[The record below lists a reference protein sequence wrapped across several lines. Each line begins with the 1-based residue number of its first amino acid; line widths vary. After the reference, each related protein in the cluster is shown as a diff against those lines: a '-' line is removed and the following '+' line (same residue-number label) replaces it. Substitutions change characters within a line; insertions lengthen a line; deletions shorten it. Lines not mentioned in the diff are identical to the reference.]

1 MVTSVGYWD
10 TSLLTIGQAA
20 KLLNVHPDTLRRWER
35 QGVLATVRVGSR
47 KDRRYRHEDL
57 LAMTQQ
63 DVTTNTPQQMNST
76 SNKHQIKKI
85 QTSLHQAS
93 WIFFDIGYTLMALF
107 PSRGDVYAEIAYRN
121 GYNLNPLLLQENF
134 NKLEEEWN
142 KEKILSH
149 PVIHAFQPTVS
160 EHYAQFNAEILM
172 RSGIPRNDK
181 VLAVTIGKEI
191 FDTVFTDYNRWR
203 TFTNVEK
210 FLGLL
215 KKQGK
220 KMAVV
225 ENWDNRLT
233 NFIKKWRLDSY
244 FEFILPGG
252 GLNLRKPDPRIFE
265 LALQRAHAKPE
276 TTIHIG
282 DVYVDDILGAKK
294 AGITPLLFDVTRRF
308 MKEDCLKFY
317 SYQELIDGIK

>member
-1 MVTSVGYWD
+1 MTTSIGYWD
-10 TSLLTIGQAA
+10 TSLLTISQAA

-35 QGVLATVRVGSR
+35 QGVLSTVRVGSR
-47 KDRRYRHEDL
+47 KDRRYRHEDI

-63 DVTTNTPQQMNST
+63 ETAITIPQLQPT
-76 SNKHQIKKI
+76 SNKNQMKKI
-85 QTSLHQAS
+85 QAGLQQSS
-93 WIFFDIGYTLMALF
+93 WVFFDVGYTLMALF
-107 PSRGDVYAEIAYRN
+107 PSRGDMYAEIAYGH
-121 GYNLNPLLLQENF
+121 GYNLNPLLIQQNF

-142 KEKILSH
+142 KQKILSH

-181 VLAVTIGKEI
+181 ALAFTIGKEV

-203 TFTNVEK
+203 IFTNVEK
-210 FLGLL
+210 FLEKL

-220 KMAVV
+220 KLAVI

-233 NFIKKWRLDSY
+233 NFMKKWRLDSY

-252 GLNLRKPDPRIFE
+252 GLNLRKPDSRIFE
-265 LALQRAHAKPE
+265 LALQKAHAKPE

-308 MKEDCLKFY
+308 IKEDCLKFY
-317 SYQELIDGIK
+317 TYQELIDVMK

>member
-93 WIFFDIGYTLMALF
+93 WIFFDVGYTLMALF
-107 PSRGDVYAEIAYRN
+107 QSRGDVYAEIAYHH
-121 GYNLNPLLLQENF
+121 GYNLNPLLIQQNF

-160 EHYAQFNAEILM
+160 EHYAQFNGEILM
-172 RSGIPRNDK
+172 RSTPFVSNERRLAVCAESPVLVLPANCNDGFAGVPAASVRVLIK
-181 VLAVTIGKEI
+181 VLPVVSVPPTIKLSSVLSVSAAER
-191 FDTVFTDYNRWR
+191 Y
-203 TFTNVEK
+203 K
-210 FLGLL
+210 FVSLPH
-215 KKQGK
+215 
-220 KMAVV
+220 
-225 ENWDNRLT
+225 T
-233 NFIKKWRLDSY
+233 NFAVKLVGNVPVAIGNSTWLS
-244 FEFILPGG
+244 
-252 GLNLRKPDPRIFE
+252 KPLSCR
-265 LALQRAHAKPE
+265 
-276 TTIHIG
+276 
-282 DVYVDDILGAKK
+282 
-294 AGITPLLFDVTRRF
+294 
-308 MKEDCLKFY
+308 Y
-317 SYQELIDGIK
+317 S